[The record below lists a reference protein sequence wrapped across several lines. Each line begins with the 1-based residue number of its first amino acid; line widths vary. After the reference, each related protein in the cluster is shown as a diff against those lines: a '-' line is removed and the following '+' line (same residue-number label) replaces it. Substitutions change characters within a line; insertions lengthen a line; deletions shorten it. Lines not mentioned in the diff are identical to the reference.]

1 MITRAF
7 PTVIFSSNMMRIYHG
22 GANETNV
29 SLQLDGIPN
38 RLLLALLFIDM
49 LVGSEQARNLFPC
62 KFLFDAIEGI
72 SSMVLKFSTLNPTIK
87 MSLLYSIA
95 KLIENM
101 PTVHLEFKT
110 TERLFEILVQEFS
123 RLSDCEGTLLHSFYL
138 QSVTELCYQFVSFSQ
153 RRGGALVLQDIPP
166 KLNYLSHAISILK
179 YMKSK
184 SELPSKEAVKS
195 VMAANETNNGLDK
208 SDATR
213 YLVVTGLPKLLA
225 PHEICH
231 ILKKSFVPLNGLQI
245 TEVFCPIAEPGS
257 GESST
262 GKGNEFDAAASSPN
276 SGCAVVQI
284 QTKIMQSEA
293 KELILGIPSFH
304 QKSRVDVHL
313 ETGTVPPLVVSKVL
327 ASNLDCEEKSCQAIW
342 LDYVKSKLLNSQK
355 LLNAKVVDVLKKIII
370 GSLRDSSKD
379 YLKFS
384 DLLMK
389 KQNSFLAF
397 LNGTKGRAVT
407 DIGDDLRDIF
417 QSTKVCTYN
426 ILISC
431 TRVLLTLIFRTAK
444 YSATAVRK
452 NGHI

>member
-7 PTVIFSSNMMRIYHG
+7 PSVIFSTNMMRIYHG
-22 GANETNV
+22 GANETNI

-49 LVGSEQARNLFPC
+49 LLGSEQARTLFPS
-62 KFLFDAIEGI
+62 KFFYDATEGL
-72 SSMVLKFSTLNPTIK
+72 SNMVLKFPTLNPTIK

-101 PTVHLEFKT
+101 ATVHPPTNLEFKT
-110 TERLFEILVQEFS
+110 TERLFENLVQEFS
-123 RLSDCEGTLLHSFYL
+123 RLSDCECTILHSFYL
-138 QSVTELCYQFVSFSQ
+138 QSVTELCYQFMSFSQ
-153 RRGGALVLQDIPP
+153 QRRGALLQDIPP

-195 VMAANETNNGLDK
+195 VMVANETNNGLDK

-245 TEVFCPIAEPGS
+245 TEVFCPIAEQPEPGN
-257 GESST
+257 GELPGA
-262 GKGNEFDAAASSPN
+262 GKGNDVEVAGSLSN

-293 KELILGIPSFH
+293 KELILGIPSLH

-327 ASNLDCEEKSCQAIW
+327 AGNLDCEEKSCQPIW
-342 LDYVKSKLLNSQK
+342 LEYVKSKLLNSQK
-355 LLNAKVVDVLKKIII
+355 QLNAKVVDVLKKIII

-397 LNGTKGRAVT
+397 LNGTKGRAVA
-407 DIGDDLRDIF
+407 DIRDDLRDIF
-417 QSTKVCTYN
+417 QSTKVCIY
-426 ILISC
+426 
-431 TRVLLTLIFRTAK
+431 VIF
-444 YSATAVRK
+444 
-452 NGHI
+452 